1 MDADHSLNQKN
12 VGHKKWVKTSHWI
25 VTLSFLSL
33 AITGILIVM
42 VHPRFYWGEVGND
55 LTPALFELP
64 IGRNYKHGGWE
75 KSVPIYN
82 DTAALV
88 SARRTYDIFNQNGW
102 GRSLHFLS
110 AWLLVITGIVY
121 ILFGIITGHFRRHIL
136 PKLKELS
143 PQMIWRD
150 VVNHIHMRIPR
161 ATHGPQYGLLQK
173 CTYAGVIF
181 IALPLVVITGL
192 TMSPAITAAY
202 PFLLELF
209 GGFQSARTLHF
220 IASIALELFVILHVL
235 MIIKSGFKKQMN
247 AMTID
252 K

>member
-1 MDADHSLNQKN
+1 
-12 VGHKKWVKTSHWI
+12 
-25 VTLSFLSL
+25 
-33 AITGILIVM
+33 
-42 VHPRFYWGEVGND
+42 
-55 LTPALFELP
+55 
-64 IGRNYKHGGWE
+64 
-75 KSVPIYN
+75 
-82 DTAALV
+82 
-88 SARRTYDIFNQNGW
+88 
-102 GRSLHFLS
+102 
-110 AWLLVITGIVY
+110 
-121 ILFGIITGHFRRHIL
+121 
-136 PKLKELS
+136 
-143 PQMIWRD
+143 MIWRD
-150 VVNHIHMRIPR
+150 VVNHIRMRIPR

-220 IASIALELFVILHVL
+220 FASIALELFVILHVL